1 MRSRFRDHAKYH
13 WDNVMKSMYNLTMR
27 VLTAMSFI
35 MLFVNFG
42 YIVYYQF
49 VCYDISKVITGCI
62 ALCVMI
68 HLNKS
73 L

>member
-1 MRSRFRDHAKYH
+1 MRSKFRDHAKYH
-13 WDNVMKSMYNLTMR
+13 WDNLMKSMYNLMMR

-49 VCYDISKVITGCI
+49 VCYDIYKVITGCI
-62 ALCVMI
+62 TLCVMI

>member
-1 MRSRFRDHAKYH
+1 MRRRIDLLFRGFQTFVFK
-13 WDNVMKSMYNLTMR
+13 
-27 VLTAMSFI
+27 VLTALSFV
-35 MLFVNFG
+35 LLPVNFG

-49 VCYDISKVITGCI
+49 VCYDMCKVLVGCVSLYI
-62 ALCVMI
+62 MI